1 MHMARMAKRLADQV
15 TIYTDGN
22 EELAEQL
29 RGTVADDPAMQI
41 ENRSIQRLAKGP
53 QAAEVEVT
61 LVGGDVVTEG
71 FIVSL
76 YISFAY
82 HSVWDFFEAHC

>member
-1 MHMARMAKRLADQV
+1 MGRMAKRLADKV

-29 RGTVADDPAMQI
+29 RVIVANDPAMQI
-41 ENRSIQRLAKGP
+41 DNRTIQRLSKGP
-53 QAAEVEVT
+53 HNAEVDITLASGEVI
-61 LVGGDVVTEG
+61 TEG

-76 YISFAY
+76 LLSFACS
-82 HSVWDFFEAHC
+82 SVRSCFGGHR